1 MSKQIKINIIPDQ
14 SVFINPITSSQGIN
28 ITPDQNVIINPITLN
43 QGVINHSVTHQSGSS
58 DELLH
63 NLLGGLQGGLT
74 NQYYHISSGQYF
86 NLTTGDVVRPSE
98 TGQFYPMSNPS
109 GFTTGGDLSLYA
121 TKSFVTGVSG
131 VLQTQITNLNNQTGS
146 YTLKTETG
154 LFYPRTNPSGYITG
168 VNLTSYATISY
179 VTGVSGSLQT
189 QITNLNNKTGSYI
202 LNSQTGQFYSSSNPS
217 GYITGI
223 DLSSYVLDSETGNFI
238 TINETGQFYS
248 SSNPNEYTSISYVT
262 GISGDLQSQIITL
275 NDQLPSFYP
284 RSNPSGYITGVSNV
298 VFTIGDQNINGT
310 KNFTTRPTVNSI
322 GVVLRSETGNFLIH
336 SDLSLA
342 VFTTGNQTISGTKT
356 FATGLTIQSTSNQL
370 TLRTGSAGSA
380 ISITA
385 PTINAN
391 RIYTLPDAGA
401 PASFLLT
408 AGQQTIVSLK
418 NFTVRPTVN
427 TTGVALVSEITN
439 LVYTTGDQKV
449 SGIKT
454 FGENNNIYN
463 SAHSHILGGEVN
475 IISGVTGSGL
485 GAGNVTSYTGCF
497 IGGGNKNDIISANY
511 SFIGGGQNNHI
522 SGVTGTGVLGN
533 VFIDRVFYSTVV
545 GGLRNDIFKNYGSIA
560 GGQDN
565 TISGDHS
572 FIGAGRF
579 NSGFGDYSVIVGGDK
594 NLIESNVDF
603 GSILGGRRAL
613 INSNHNGATILTD
626 GQDRDH
632 ISKGSHTCSLD
643 FASGVYLRLPSFTG
657 VKNQTG
663 NLGELKVSGEYLY
676 IATGQNTWGRIQIST
691 F

>member
-14 SVFINPITSSQGIN
+14 SVCINPITSSQGIN

-43 QGVINHSVTHQSGSS
+43 QGIINHSVTHQSGSS

-63 NLLGGLQGGLT
+63 NLLGGLQGGFT

-131 VLQTQITNLNNQTGS
+131 VLQIQITNLNNQTGS
-146 YTLKTETG
+146 Y
-154 LFYPRTNPSGYITG
+154 YPRTNPSGYITG
-168 VNLTSYATISY
+168 
-179 VTGVSGSLQT
+179 
-189 QITNLNNKTGSYI
+189 
-202 LNSQTGQFYSSSNPS
+202 
-217 GYITGI
+217 I
-223 DLSSYVLDSETGNFI
+223 DLSPYVLDSETGNFI

-262 GISGDLQSQIITL
+262 GVSGDLQSQIITL

-284 RSNPSGYITGVSNV
+284 RSNPSGYITGVSNA

-322 GVVLRSETGNFLIH
+322 GVLLRSETGIFLTD
-336 SDLSLA
+336 SDLSSV
-342 VFTTGNQTISGTKT
+342 VFTTGSQTINGTKI

-370 TLRTGSAGSA
+370 TLRTGNAGNT

-427 TTGVALVSEITN
+427 AIGVALVSEITN

-485 GAGNVTSYTGCF
+485 GVGNVTSYTGCF

-511 SFIGGGQNNHI
+511 SIIGGGQNNHI
-522 SGVTGTGVLGN
+522 SGVTGTGTLGN
-533 VFIDRVFYSTVV
+533 IFIDRVFYSTIV
-545 GGLRNDIFKNYGSIA
+545 GGLRNDVFKNYGSIA

>member
-1 MSKQIKINIIPDQ
+1 MSDVTISVIQQPSTIINVGVDETLAIG
-14 SVFINPITSSQGIN
+14 TSMSSTTVNVGVDETTLIQAGTS
-28 ITPDQNVIINPITLN
+28 ITPHSFTHVSGGNDEIN
-43 QGVINHSVTHQSGSS
+43 
-58 DELLH
+58 H
-63 NLLGGLQGGLT
+63 NLLNGLQGGSN
-74 NQYYHISSGQYF
+74 NQYYHISSAQYF
-86 NLTTGDVVRPSE
+86 NLATGDVVRPS
-98 TGQFYPMSNPS
+98 
-109 GFTTGGDLSLYA
+109 
-121 TKSFVTGVSG
+121 
-131 VLQTQITNLNNQTGS
+131 QTG
-146 YTLKTETG
+146 
-154 LFYPRTNPSGYITG
+154 
-168 VNLTSYATISY
+168 A
-179 VTGVSGSLQT
+179 
-189 QITNLNNKTGSYI
+189 
-202 LNSQTGQFYSSSNPS
+202 
-217 GYITGI
+217 
-223 DLSSYVLDSETGNFI
+223 
-238 TINETGQFYS
+238 
-248 SSNPNEYTSISYVT
+248 
-262 GISGDLQSQIITL
+262 
-275 NDQLPSFYP
+275 FYP
-284 RSNPSGYITGVSNV
+284 RSNPSGYITGIN
-298 VFTIGDQNINGT
+298 NIVYTVGSQIIDGIKTFSHLPLVNGT
-310 KNFTTRPTVNSI
+310 
-322 GVVLRSETGNFLIH
+322 GVVLTSETGQFYPRSNPSGYISNANNILFI
-336 SDLSLA
+336 
-342 VFTTGNQTISGTKT
+342 TGNQTISGVKT
-356 FATGLTIQSTSNQL
+356 FVTGLVIQSTTNQL
-370 TLRTGSAGSA
+370 TLRTGSAGNS

-391 RIYTLPDAGA
+391 RIYTLPDVGVA
-401 PASFLLT
+401 ASFLLT
-408 AGQQTIVSLK
+408 AGVQTISSLK

-485 GAGNVTSYTGCF
+485 DVGNVTSYTGCF

-511 SFIGGGQNNHI
+511 SIIGGGQNNHI

-533 VFIDRVFYSTVV
+533 VFIDRVFYSTIV

-657 VKNQTG
+657 IKNQTG
-663 NLGELKVSGEYLY
+663 NFGELKISGEYLY